1 MSDPRVDDILDRALD
16 LDPVEWPA
24 FLDLECRGNGAL
36 RDEIESLL
44 AVHVA
49 HPDLLL
55 PASPAAAAVPDRI
68 GRYPIRREIARGG
81 MGVVY
86 EAESEVLG
94 RSVAL
99 KVLPAR
105 LAGDPVWLRRFAR
118 EAAHLAAV
126 EHPNIAAVHTLEE
139 ADGLHFLTMELVDD
153 PTLRER
159 LAERTLELVEAL
171 PLWIQIARALEALHR
186 RSLVHCDLKPDNVL
200 VSPEG
205 HVTLVDFGLA
215 RGVDEAEGTHAT
227 DTERRTGT
235 PGYMAPEQLDGGP
248 VDPRTDLWAFGC
260 LAYECVVGEAAFPG
274 TPEERAR
281 ATRAH
286 APDWSRLPAMP
297 ESVNALL
304 AHCLRRERSERP
316 EAIASVRRLLESV
329 SESLGAAGHSADP
342 SGVATLPTWSNAFV
356 GRARETETIARR
368 LDRSRLV
375 TLTGPGGVGK
385 TRLAVQVGRRRPDR
399 GHEPTRFADLSAV
412 RGDASVLATVAASCD
427 VASDPAADALSAVV
441 TGLRDRR
448 FRLILDNCEHCLPIC
463 RALATRVLADC
474 PGIAVI
480 ATSRVPLDVEGETV
494 HVVPRLSRP
503 DDDSDVRVADVSE
516 NESVAL
522 FLSRAAET
530 DPFFRLTPEN
540 AAMIAKVCRRLE
552 GIPLAIELAAT
563 RAATIGQEPWV
574 AADDR
579 GGSIAILD
587 DVLAWSDRLLE
598 AAERRLLRNLG
609 PFAGFTLD
617 AVRAIAAPDQEP
629 TTVAELLRSLRH
641 KSLVEIDR
649 RPRPVTA
656 ELRFRLLDPVRD
668 FANGQLSSEERASVR
683 ARHARYFLAR
693 AEETAPR
700 LKGPDAVPALA
711 AFSADHDN
719 LRHALDHALTESDD
733 PQLALRLAAA
743 LETFWA
749 MRAHWREG
757 AHFAEAA
764 LAQRGAELPTVAR
777 GHALNA
783 AALFAL
789 HGGEPERADCLYDE
803 ALAIG
808 RTLGDEDVLARSIH
822 NKGGV
827 ALTLGRFAEAR
838 DWFGEYLSIQ
848 RRRGNRTAELLALSN
863 LGVATEREGR
873 RDEAEALYEQALTI
887 AEDVEH
893 TRMIGVLLNNLGAA
907 ALVAG
912 RFEQA
917 RARLTRALRIHQDAE
932 DRWGVAS
939 TRNLLGAVAEGEGDT
954 ENAARHF
961 RESLRLMH
969 AIGSQE
975 GTAELL
981 TQIGCFA
988 AQHGEPALG
997 AEVLAAAHAMRERI
1011 HAPLAPS
1018 HAEEVNG
1025 AVEQARRALG
1035 ESGFGDSWSAG
1046 SLLETSTAVDR
1057 ALSVRGGS

>member
-1 MSDPRVDDILDRALD
+1 
-16 LDPVEWPA
+16 
-24 FLDLECRGNGAL
+24 
-36 RDEIESLL
+36 
-44 AVHVA
+44 
-49 HPDLLL
+49 
-55 PASPAAAAVPDRI
+55 
-68 GRYPIRREIARGG
+68 
-81 MGVVY
+81 
-86 EAESEVLG
+86 
-94 RSVAL
+94 
-99 KVLPAR
+99 
-105 LAGDPVWLRRFAR
+105 
-118 EAAHLAAV
+118 
-126 EHPNIAAVHTLEE
+126 
-139 ADGLHFLTMELVDD
+139 
-153 PTLRER
+153 
-159 LAERTLELVEAL
+159 
-171 PLWIQIARALEALHR
+171 
-186 RSLVHCDLKPDNVL
+186 
-200 VSPEG
+200 PE
-205 HVTLVDFGLA
+205 
-215 RGVDEAEGTHAT
+215 
-227 DTERRTGT
+227 
-235 PGYMAPEQLDGGP
+235 
-248 VDPRTDLWAFGC
+248 
-260 LAYECVVGEAAFPG
+260 
-274 TPEERAR
+274 
-281 ATRAH
+281 
-286 APDWSRLPAMP
+286 
-297 ESVNALL
+297 
-304 AHCLRRERSERP
+304 
-316 EAIASVRRLLESV
+316 
-329 SESLGAAGHSADP
+329 
-342 SGVATLPTWSNAFV
+342 
-356 GRARETETIARR
+356 
-368 LDRSRLV
+368 
-375 TLTGPGGVGK
+375 
-385 TRLAVQVGRRRPDR
+385 
-399 GHEPTRFADLSAV
+399 HEPTRFADLSSV

-448 FRLILDNCEHCLPIC
+448 FRLILDNCEHCLPTC
-463 RALATRVLADC
+463 RAFATRVLAEC
-474 PGIAVI
+474 PGIALI

-540 AAMIAKVCRRLE
+540 AAILAKVCRRLE

-563 RAATIGQEPWV
+563 RAATIGQEPWA

-587 DVLAWSDRLLE
+587 DVLAWSDHLLE
-598 AAERRLLRNLG
+598 DAERRLLRKLG

-617 AVRAIAAPDQEP
+617 AVRAIAAPDQDLP
-629 TTVAELLRSLRH
+629 TVTELLRSLRR

-668 FANGQLSSEERASVR
+668 FANGQLSAEERASVR
-683 ARHARYFLAR
+683 ARHARYYLAR
-693 AEETAPR
+693 AEENAPR

-733 PQLALRLAAA
+733 PQLALRLTAA

-764 LAQRGAELPTVAR
+764 LAQRGAELPTIAR

-789 HGGEPERADCLYDE
+789 HGGEPERADRLYDE

-808 RTLGDEDVLARSIH
+808 RALGDEDVLARSIH

-907 ALVAG
+907 ALVTG

-939 TRNLLGAVAEGEGDT
+939 TRNLLGAVADGEGDP
-954 ENAARHF
+954 ESAARHF

-1018 HAEEVNG
+1018 HAEEVND

-1046 SLLETSTAVDR
+1046 SLLETSTAVER